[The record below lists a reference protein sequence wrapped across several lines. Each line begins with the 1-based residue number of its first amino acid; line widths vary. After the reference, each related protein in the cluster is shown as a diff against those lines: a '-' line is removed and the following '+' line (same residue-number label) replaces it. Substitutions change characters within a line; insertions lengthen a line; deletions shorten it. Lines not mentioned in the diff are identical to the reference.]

1 MSRFKLTP
9 GVNLTTSCF
18 CAFLG
23 FCGCFPTTDKY
34 SLILWFNC
42 AGVSESFAK
51 PKSSFESLLTEYADL
66 SGWFLYKDDRTSI
79 RVKRFEYLPAITAE
93 VRSELVQFIDFPEVP
108 RKVVYMLLEV
118 NSNVFKPY
126 DVHLLYVNVVNEFFA
141 DYLIKNEAE
150 VNTIVHVRYGSGF
163 GFAKATGAYL
173 KNILYKLKSKYF
185 ISDPQLQKNFGDRAA
200 ARIYPTLRSDPFH
213 PRLTNCHI
221 IPSDSWSR
229 HGDVS
234 VYKVKYY
241 NLN

>member
-1 MSRFKLTP
+1 MSSRLGTRSTWKQPDLFIHTDYYTPFFDKL
-9 GVNLTTSCF
+9 
-18 CAFLG
+18 
-23 FCGCFPTTDKY
+23 FPVER
-34 SLILWFNC
+34 
-42 AGVSESFAK
+42 AEGFAK
-51 PKSSFESLLTEYADL
+51 PKSPFESLLYEYADL
-66 SGWFLYKDDRTSI
+66 SGWYLYKDDRTSI

-173 KNILYKLKSKYF
+173 KNILYKHLLS
-185 ISDPQLQKNFGDRAA
+185 I
-200 ARIYPTLRSDPFH
+200 TL
-213 PRLTNCHI
+213 
-221 IPSDSWSR
+221 
-229 HGDVS
+229 
-234 VYKVKYY
+234 
-241 NLN
+241 